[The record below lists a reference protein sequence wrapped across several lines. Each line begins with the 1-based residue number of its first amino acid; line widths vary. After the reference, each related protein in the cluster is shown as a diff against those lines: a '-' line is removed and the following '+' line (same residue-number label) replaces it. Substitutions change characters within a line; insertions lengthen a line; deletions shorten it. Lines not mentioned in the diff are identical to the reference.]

1 MKQNRDILVQE
12 LTSSDIDDWKP
23 EKELSADDVINW
35 KNDNVIDWRNE
46 EEGEERRS
54 KVPLQLAQSSSG
66 VEVPISAEY
75 EDDNK

>member
-1 MKQNRDILVQE
+1 
-12 LTSSDIDDWKP
+12 LTSSDVNVWKP

-35 KNDNVIDWRNE
+35 KNDNVIDWRIDEDDE
-46 EEGEERRS
+46 EKS

-75 EDDNK
+75 EDDNKPSKFK

>member
-1 MKQNRDILVQE
+1 MVQE
-12 LTSSDIDDWKP
+12 LTSSDVNVWKP

-35 KNDNVIDWRNE
+35 KNDNVIDWRNDE
-46 EEGEERRS
+46 EDEEKS

-75 EDDNK
+75 EDDNKPSKFK